1 MKSLSV
7 PTEED
12 WGDYKSDLDQ
22 KHAHRVFAGRTNQET
37 QPFFRRNPIE
47 RTDELRWMPEV
58 PFRYYMLGFRDFIM
72 ANEFEFLGASDAA
85 KLFPWPCPRKTRQT
99 AAVHCSNN
107 AGTLPT
113 IEHVARN
120 QNLFEAKESIYGNFL
135 EKLARIAFKP
145 FTLLT
150 AVLNC

>member
-1 MKSLSV
+1 MKRSIAKKNRTGMKSLSV

-37 QPFFRRNPIE
+37 QPFFRRDPIE

-85 KLFPWPCPRKTRQT
+85 SCFLGL
-99 AAVHCSNN
+99 V
-107 AGTLPT
+107 
-113 IEHVARN
+113 
-120 QNLFEAKESIYGNFL
+120 L
-135 EKLARIAFKP
+135 EKLDKQPQYIVPIMPERFRPLSTWLEIRICLKP
-145 FTLLT
+145 RKASTET
-150 AVLNC
+150 SWRS